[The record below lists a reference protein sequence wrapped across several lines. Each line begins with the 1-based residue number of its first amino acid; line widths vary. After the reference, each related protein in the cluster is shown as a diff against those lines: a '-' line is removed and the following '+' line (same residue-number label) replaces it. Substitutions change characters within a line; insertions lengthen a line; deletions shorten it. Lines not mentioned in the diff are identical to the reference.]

1 MSFTTLLLGYRHRAI
16 TKTHPAHPFI
26 FWPDNDRLIRII
38 AGAWRTGCTQARKD
52 IELHP
57 VGDLIEGKLSQ
68 VGSVNKLPSGYQ
80 RGCSLL
86 RPHSFLVC
94 FFVRKAG
101 QIARNGQK
109 HCRFKPHF
117 LLLPLRYQTKP
128 ADLTFLSKIRLEIVA
143 AARFWFLK
151 RVSPLGLQGS
161 VTLPHPPST
170 SLSISIKYTI
180 KAEGS

>member
-1 MSFTTLLLGYRHRAI
+1 LSFTTLLLGYRHRAI

-57 VGDLIEGKLSQ
+57 VGDLIERKPSQ

-80 RGCSLL
+80 RGCFLL
-86 RPHSFLVC
+86 RPHSFLFC
-94 FFVRKAG
+94 GFVQKAG
-101 QIARNGQK
+101 QIAQNSQN

-117 LLLPLRYQTKP
+117 SLLPLRYQTKP
-128 ADLTFLSKIRLEIVA
+128 ADLNFLSKIRLEIVV
-143 AARFWFLK
+143 AARFWSMK
-151 RVSPLGLQGS
+151 HVSPLGLQGS
-161 VTLPHPPST
+161 VTSLYPPSS
-170 SLSISIKYTI
+170 SLSISIKYI
-180 KAEGS
+180 IMAEAS